1 MPSAQFPGGAEMMRI
16 DEKLQRISGIQFAL
30 SQAGGRPKS
39 ISVTTFPAVIGRDD
53 LAQISLGGLWVGKQH
68 SEIRLSTGGLMIVDK
83 GTLAGTVVN
92 GNRINEYGPIRQG
105 DLIQIGSWDL
115 RVEHIAQCSFA
126 ADDNQQGQILLQEA
140 VDKLRALIDLRKKD
154 WHGVSDQIV
163 RSECRELLK
172 PVVGSLLPNAE
183 SIQRDAFSE
192 KVLAEAV
199 GLGPL
204 EELFQD
210 PEISEVMV
218 NAHDQIFVERHGVCS
233 QIEARFSSEE
243 SVRAVIDR
251 IVSPLGRRID
261 EASPMVD
268 ARLADGSRVNAV
280 IPPLAMKGSSITIR
294 RFMRRLMN
302 PEDFVAN
309 GSASGPMLAFLEM
322 AVKNRL
328 NIVVSG
334 GTGSGKTTLLN
345 LLSRWIPSHERLIT
359 IEDAAE
365 LQLAHANLV
374 SLEVRHANS
383 EGSGLVSVRDL
394 LRNSLRMRPD
404 RIIVGECRGGET
416 LDMLQAMN
424 TGHEGSL
431 TTIHANSPRDA
442 LSRLEVMVLM
452 AGFELPLTAI
462 REQVSS
468 AIDVLIQQ
476 QRCSDGKRRIVSIAE
491 VTGVESGVIQ
501 TQEIFA
507 WRSDLSRHQYS
518 GIFPESLERIA
529 QQNAGIDFSFLQ
541 MHEEGVR

>member
-1 MPSAQFPGGAEMMRI
+1 MIQSIEQPGPLGA
-16 DEKLQRISGIQFAL
+16 SFSL
-30 SQAGGRPKS
+30 SQSGGKPKKMFFS
-39 ISVTTFPAVIGRDD
+39 AFPLLIGRDD
-53 LAQISLGGLWVGKQH
+53 LAQINLSGLWVGKRH
-68 SEIRLSTGGLMIVDK
+68 SEIRLSVAGLMVIDQ
-83 GTLAGTVVN
+83 GTLAGTIVN
-92 GNRINEYGPIRQG
+92 GQRITEYGPIRRG

-115 RVEHIAQCSFA
+115 RVEELMQHQSAKASGGAQ
-126 ADDNQQGQILLQEA
+126 DLINEA
-140 VDKLRALIDLRKKD
+140 VAQLRALIDLRKKD
-154 WHGVSDQIV
+154 WQGVSDSVV
-163 RSECRELLK
+163 RSECRELLS
-172 PVVGSLLPNAE
+172 PIAESLLKDHDGISVEDFSENVIAE
-183 SIQRDAFSE
+183 S
-192 KVLAEAV
+192 V

-204 EELFQD
+204 ELLFQD
-210 PEISEVMV
+210 QDISEIMV
-218 NAHDQIFVERHGVCS
+218 NSFEQIFVERHGVCAR
-233 QIEARFSSEE
+233 IDARFSSED

-294 RFMRRLMN
+294 RFMRRLLS
-302 PEDFVAN
+302 PSDFVAN
-309 GSASGPMLAFLEM
+309 GSASQAILSFLEL
-322 AVKNRL
+322 AVRNRL

-345 LLSRWIPSHERLIT
+345 LLSRWIPETERLIT

-365 LQLAHANLV
+365 LRLDHDNLV
-374 SLEVRHANS
+374 SLEVRQANA

-404 RIIVGECRGGET
+404 RIIVGECRGGEA

-452 AGFELPLTAI
+452 AGFELPLVAI
-462 REQVSS
+462 REQVAS
-468 AIDVLIQQ
+468 AVDVLVQQ

-501 TQEIFA
+501 TQEVFS
-507 WRSDLSRHQYS
+507 WRPDLRRHQFS
-518 GIFPESLERIA
+518 GILPSCFEQIGQHHPDL
-529 QQNAGIDFSFLQ
+529 DFSFLQ
-541 MHEEGVR
+541 PSESEVL

>member
-1 MPSAQFPGGAEMMRI
+1 MFTKQNMPGF
-16 DEKLQRISGIQFAL
+16 SGVKFSL
-30 SQAGGRPKS
+30 SQAGKKLNS
-39 ISVTTFPAVIGRDD
+39 IEISKFPAVIGRDD
-53 LAQISLGGLWVGKQH
+53 SAQINLSGLWVGKRH
-68 SEIRLSTGGLMIVDK
+68 SEIRLSAAGLKVIDQ
-83 GTLAGTVVN
+83 GTLSGTVIN
-92 GNRINEYGPIRQG
+92 GQRITEYGPIRQG

-115 RVEHIAQCSFA
+115 QVELLISESLHDKEITEQSLV
-126 ADDNQQGQILLQEA
+126 DDA
-140 VDKLRALIDLRKKD
+140 VTKLRALIDLRKKD
-154 WHGVSDQIV
+154 WQGVSDQIV
-163 RSECRELLK
+163 RSECRDLLE
-172 PVVGSLLPNAE
+172 PIIEDLLRNNKNVC
-183 SIQRDAFSE
+183 RNVFSE
-192 KVLAEAV
+192 KVLAETV

-204 EELFQD
+204 ENLFLD
-210 PEISEVMV
+210 PDISEIMV
-218 NAHDQIFVERHGVCS
+218 NSYKQIFVERHGICT

-280 IPPLAMKGSSITIR
+280 IPPLAMKGASLTIR
-294 RFMRRLMN
+294 RFMRRLMS
-302 PEDFVAN
+302 PAEFVAA
-309 GSASGPMLAFLEM
+309 GSASDQMLNFLEL
-322 AVKNRL
+322 AVTKRL

-365 LQLAHANLV
+365 LQLEHENLV
-374 SLEVRHANS
+374 SLEVRQANA

-404 RIIVGECRGGET
+404 RIIVGECRGGEA

-452 AGFELPLTAI
+452 AGFDLPLTAI

-468 AIDVLIQQ
+468 AIDILIQQ

-501 TQEIFA
+501 TQELFC
-507 WRSDLSRHQYS
+507 WRADLHRHEFS
-518 GIFPESLERIA
+518 GIFPACFEDIS
-529 QQNAGIDFSFLQ
+529 QSNTGVDWSFLQ
-541 MHEEGVR
+541 TSEQGAC

>member
-1 MPSAQFPGGAEMMRI
+1 VRAVIEKETACTSARF
-16 DEKLQRISGIQFAL
+16 SL
-30 SQAGGRPKS
+30 SQFGGKPRVLS
-39 ISVTTFPAVIGRDD
+39 FREFPVLIGRDD
-53 LAQISLGGLWVGKQH
+53 SAEISLTGLWVGKRH
-68 SEIRLSTGGLMIVDK
+68 SEIRLGSAGLMVFDH
-83 GTLAGTVVN
+83 GTLAGTVIN
-92 GNRINEYGPIRQG
+92 GQRITEYGPLQPG
-105 DLIQIGSWDL
+105 DVIQIGSWDL
-115 RVEHIAQCSFA
+115 HVDQLSGDEKVEGKG
-126 ADDNQQGQILLQEA
+126 DLQALVDEA
-140 VDKLRALIDLRKKD
+140 VVKLRTLIDLRKKD
-154 WHGVSDQIV
+154 WQGVSDALV
-163 RSECRELLK
+163 RAECRELLS
-172 PVVGSLLPNAE
+172 PIVDDLLKGKDREISPQMLA
-183 SIQRDAFSE
+183 D
-192 KVLAEAV
+192 KVLAESV

-204 EELFQD
+204 EALFTD
-210 PEISEVMV
+210 PEISEIMV
-218 NAHDQIFVERHGVCS
+218 NSFDQIYVERHGVC
-233 QIEARFSSEE
+233 ERVHARFSGED

-294 RFMRRLMN
+294 RFMRRLLGAD
-302 PEDFVAN
+302 EFVAN
-309 GSASGPMLAFLEM
+309 GSASAPMLAFLQF
-322 AVKNRL
+322 AIVHRL

-345 LLSRWIPSHERLIT
+345 MLSRWIPDHERLIT

-365 LQLAHANLV
+365 LQLDHQNLV
-374 SLEVRHANS
+374 SLEVRQANS

-404 RIIVGECRGGET
+404 RIIVGECRGGEA

-452 AGFELPLTAI
+452 SGFELPLRAI
-462 REQVSS
+462 RDQVAS
-468 AIDVLIQQ
+468 AVDVLIQQ
-476 QRCSDGKRRIVSIAE
+476 QRCADGKRRIVSITE

-507 WRSDLSRHQYS
+507 WRSDLREFQSS
-518 GIFPESLERIA
+518 GVLPSCFDRVA
-529 QQNAGIDFSFLQ
+529 QSDPGIDLSFLHS
-541 MHEEGVR
+541 HERGVL